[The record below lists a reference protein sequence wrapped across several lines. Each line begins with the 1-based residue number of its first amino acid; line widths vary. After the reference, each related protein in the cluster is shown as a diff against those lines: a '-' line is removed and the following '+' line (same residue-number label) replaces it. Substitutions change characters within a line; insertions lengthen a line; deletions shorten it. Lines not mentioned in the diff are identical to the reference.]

1 MLSSLLSVET
11 GKTVSLNFSI
21 LFSVSL
27 SWSISTFFWD
37 VSQKIDMLII
47 SISTI
52 LLSYSSSEIS
62 PIKVVIFSKSW

>member
-47 SISTI
+47 SISTM